1 MANDVFHF
9 CTYFDQRYLMRGLAL
24 IESLEA
30 HCPQFEIW
38 VLCLD
43 DATCDLL
50 TRLAWPGVHTI
61 RVQEIERANP
71 DLAAVKPHRT
81 LLEYYFTCTPSLP
94 RFVLDRH
101 PGVDLIT
108 YLDADLFFFANPT
121 PLFTE
126 IGTGSIGLVRQDMAD
141 QDPVAIAQY
150 GIYNVSW
157 VTFRRDATGLACLH
171 WWHERCIE
179 WCFLRSEDG
188 KFGEQKYL
196 DDWPTRFAGVVVL
209 THKGANL
216 APWNVSNHSVT
227 DGAGKGIMVD
237 GQPLIYY
244 HFSRLTQIHRY
255 LYDPRFGDVHRPTKT
270 LRRCVYGR
278 YLQTIAHLDRQIK
291 PALTAAALD
300 DKSWVEMRRQGAYR
314 GRRRSLFAIL
324 RCLLQLVKALVSCK
338 FLISI
343 RGRVI

>member
-1 MANDVFHF
+1 
-9 CTYFDQRYLMRGLAL
+9 T
-24 IESLEA
+24 
-30 HCPQFEIW
+30 
-38 VLCLD
+38 
-43 DATCDLL
+43 
-50 TRLAWPGVHTI
+50 
-61 RVQEIERANP
+61 
-71 DLAAVKPHRT
+71 
-81 LLEYYFTCTPSLP
+81 
-94 RFVLDRH
+94 
-101 PGVDLIT
+101 
-108 YLDADLFFFANPT
+108 
-121 PLFTE
+121 
-126 IGTGSIGLVRQDMAD
+126 
-141 QDPVAIAQY
+141 
-150 GIYNVSW
+150 
-157 VTFRRDATGLACLH
+157 
-171 WWHERCIE
+171 
-179 WCFLRSEDG
+179 
-188 KFGEQKYL
+188 
-196 DDWPTRFAGVVVL
+196 
-209 THKGANL
+209 
-216 APWNVSNHSVT
+216 HSVT
-227 DGAGKGIMVD
+227 DGAGMGIMVD